1 MLAVRT
7 RKKRSNPKNWSY
19 NLNKKNKLNG
29 KEYYGK
35 KKTNG
40 GWSYNIQKPA
50 KVLKF
55 VCNCKLSSKN
65 SKLKCKEVKEE
76 ERLKIF
82 EEFWELSKNEK
93 ELYIKNYTKKMS
105 TLRLRGTVTPS
116 RRNSSIQYYLQTA
129 DDRVRVCKVLF
140 LNTLGIGEKVCLKIL
155 SHKDSNNS
163 ISDHDIDN
171 DFNTTEDALKISNN
185 QRSTKTTVSEK
196 KSFLYKFL
204 NTLPKLESHY
214 CRANTSKLYLEPNW
228 TSKTELYNFYCNDYC
243 TTHNTTPM
251 SSYVFCKAIEE
262 QNIGLF
268 QPKKDACDI
277 CTAFDTGNLSQE
289 EKDKHDS
296 MKKEARMEKEKDKM
310 SENEIFTMDL
320 QSVLLCPKSNVSSL
334 YYKTKLIVHN
344 FTVYDLKRKNGFCFL
359 WNETEGGLSSN
370 EFSSIIIYFLQKYV
384 INSNIG
390 NLNSIILYSDGC
402 TYQNRNTTLSNAL
415 LNLLINSNVTIIQK
429 FLQRGHTQM
438 EVDSMHSTIERKV
451 RNRKINVP
459 ADYVSICK
467 SACIKSPYKVEYLT
481 HDFFKSFSSL
491 HFCKSIRPGNKKGDP
506 VVTNLKAIKYEPDR
520 QIKYKLRFT
529 EEDWSIL
536 KLKNSKHVAVKFDD
550 LPQLHNDR
558 LKIKKEKF
566 EHLQQLKLTMEKDYH
581 AFFDNLPKE

>member
-1 MLAVRT
+1 
-7 RKKRSNPKNWSY
+7 
-19 NLNKKNKLNG
+19 
-29 KEYYGK
+29 
-35 KKTNG
+35 
-40 GWSYNIQKPA
+40 
-50 KVLKF
+50 
-55 VCNCKLSSKN
+55 
-65 SKLKCKEVKEE
+65 
-76 ERLKIF
+76 
-82 EEFWELSKNEK
+82 
-93 ELYIKNYTKKMS
+93 
-105 TLRLRGTVTPS
+105 
-116 RRNSSIQYYLQTA
+116 
-129 DDRVRVCKVLF
+129 
-140 LNTLGIGEKVCLKIL
+140 
-155 SHKDSNNS
+155 
-163 ISDHDIDN
+163 
-171 DFNTTEDALKISNN
+171 
-185 QRSTKTTVSEK
+185 
-196 KSFLYKFL
+196 
-204 NTLPKLESHY
+204 
-214 CRANTSKLYLEPNW
+214 
-228 TSKTELYNFYCNDYC
+228 
-243 TTHNTTPM
+243 M
-251 SSYVFCKAIEE
+251 SSYVFDKVIEE

-277 CTAFDTGNLSQE
+277 CTAYDTGNLSQE
-289 EKDKHDS
+289 EKETHDS

-384 INSNIG
+384 INSNTG

-415 LNLLINSNVTIIQK
+415 LNLSINSNVTIIQK

-459 ADYVSICK
+459 ADYISICK
-467 SACIKSPYKVEYLT
+467 SACIKSPYTVEYLT
-481 HDFFKSFSSL
+481 HDFFKSFSSIT
-491 HFCKSIRPGNKKGDP
+491 FCKSIRPGNKKGDP
-506 VVTNLKAIKYEPDR
+506 IVTNLKAIKYEPDR

-529 EEDWSIL
+529 EEDWSTL
-536 KLKNSKHVAVKFDD
+536 KLKNSKQIAVKFDE

-558 LKIKKEKF
+558 LKIKKEKY